1 MDLGFKGKTVIV
13 TGGGSNIGRAIFLTF
28 VREGANVVCAELDE
42 KQGQKVVGE
51 ANALNAGGKAIYVK
65 TNVTDWDSV
74 QATMKKAK
82 DEFGKIDV
90 LANVVGWTFDRLFIE
105 KPRAEWEKEIALNLW
120 SVINCSR
127 AVVDHMI
134 ERKSGKIVSMGSDAG
149 RMGEYKE
156 AVYGATKGGV
166 IALSKALARELG
178 RYNINVNVV
187 CPGMVI
193 PETAEH
199 AGSMSMSKDM
209 GGGLAHD
216 TIPQEMRE
224 KVEKNYPLRRIC
236 KPQEVANA
244 VVFLASDAA
253 SFITG
258 QTLSVSG
265 GYTMM

>member
-1 MDLGFKGKTVIV
+1 MELGLKGKTVIV
-13 TGGGSNIGRAIFLTF
+13 TGGGSNIGRAIFLAF
-28 VREGANVVCAELDE
+28 ANEGVNLVNAEIDE
-42 KQGQKVVGE
+42 KQGQKSIDA
-51 ANALNAGGKAIYVK
+51 ANALGKGGKAILVK
-65 TNVTDWDSV
+65 TDVTNPESV
-74 QATMKKAK
+74 EAMIKKAL
-82 DEFGKIDV
+82 DEYGQIDI

-105 KPRAEWEKEIALNLW
+105 KPREEWEKEIKLNLW
-120 SVINCSR
+120 SVINCTR

-149 RMGEYKE
+149 RIGEFRE
-156 AVYGATKGGV
+156 AVYGACKGGV

-187 CPGMVI
+187 CPGMTI
-193 PETAEH
+193 PESADEAGELSMFGPSGFGHAIFEH
-199 AGSMSMSKDM
+199 PEMKDQ
-209 GGGLAHD
+209 LA
-216 TIPQEMRE
+216 
-224 KVEKNYPLRRIC
+224 KAYPLRRLC
-236 KPQEVANA
+236 KAQDVANA

>member
-1 MDLGFKGKTVIV
+1 MDLGLSGKTVIV

-28 VREGANVVCAELDE
+28 VGEGANVVCAELDE
-42 KQGQKVVGE
+42 SQGQKVVGE
-51 ANALNAGGKAIYVK
+51 ANAMGAGKAIYVK

-74 QATMKKAK
+74 QATMKKTL

-105 KPRAEWEKEIALNLW
+105 KPREEWEKEINLNLW
-120 SVINCSR
+120 SVINCTR
-127 AVVDHMI
+127 AVADHMI
-134 ERKSGKIVSMGSDAG
+134 EQKYGKIVSMGSDAG
-149 RMGEYKE
+149 RMGEWRE
-156 AVYGATKGGV
+156 AVYGASKGGV

-187 CPGMVI
+187 CPGTVI
-193 PETAEH
+193 PEVAEH
-199 AGSMSMSKDM
+199 AGSLSMSKGIE
-209 GGGLAHD
+209 GGITVE
-216 TIPQEMRE
+216 TIPQER
-224 KVEKNYPLRRIC
+224 KDKILKNYALRRLC
-236 KPQEVANA
+236 TPQEVANA
-244 VVFLASDAA
+244 VVFLSSDAA

>member
-1 MDLGFKGKTVIV
+1 MDLGLAGKSVIV

-28 VREGANVVCAELDE
+28 VKEGANVICAELDE
-42 KQGQKVVGE
+42 NQGQKVVGE
-51 ANALNAGGKAIYVK
+51 ANAMGGGRAVFVK

-74 QATMKKAK
+74 QATVKKAL

-90 LANVVGWTFDRLFIE
+90 LSNVVGWTVDRLFIE
-105 KPRAEWEKEIALNLW
+105 KQREEWEKEVNLNLW
-120 SVINCSR
+120 SVINCTR
-127 AVVDHMI
+127 AVIDHMI
-134 ERKSGKIVSMGSDAG
+134 EQKYGKIVSMGSDAG
-149 RMGEYKE
+149 RIGEFRE
-156 AVYGATKGGV
+156 AVYAATKGGV

-199 AGSMSMSKDM
+199 AGQMSMSKGM
-209 GGGLAHD
+209 GGGITHE
-216 TIPQEMRE
+216 TISEEVRQ
-224 KVEKNYPLRRIC
+224 KAAKNYALRRIC
-236 KPQEVANA
+236 TPQEVANA